1 MAFRSHPERPLELTV
16 EIAVISDT
24 HMPRGNR
31 RLPEACVDRLK
42 QADLIIHAGDL
53 SRLSVLIGVQ
63 DYGPVIAVY
72 GNVDDEATRAA
83 LPETA
88 TVDADGATIAIVH
101 DAGPRP
107 GRLARLRTRFP
118 QAQAV
123 VFGHSHLPLHERH
136 PATGF
141 QIFNPGSPTE
151 RRHAPQH
158 TMGIAH
164 ATAGELTFE
173 LIALG

>member
-1 MAFRSHPERPLELTV
+1 M

-24 HMPRGNR
+24 HMPRATGGSR
-31 RLPEACVDRLK
+31 TPASTAWSSRPDRPCGRPL
-42 QADLIIHAGDL
+42 A
-53 SRLSVLIGVQ
+53 SVLIGLQ
-63 DYGPVIAVY
+63 HYGP
-72 GNVDDEATRAA
+72 GSPCTATSTTRPRARAA
-83 LPETA
+83 G
-88 TVDADGATIAIVH
+88 DRDRRRRGATIAIVH
-101 DAGPRP
+101 DAGPRL

-118 QAQAV
+118 RAQAV
-123 VFGHSHLPLHERH
+123 VFGHSHFPLHERD

-151 RRHAPQH
+151 RRLAPQH
-158 TMGIAH
+158 TMGIAR